1 MMNTRAIVALLSA
14 LALASALAGA
24 KASASQTGLAGVGCT
39 DPVVHDSYDGFHVG
53 VPKGWSLTSIDGLVV
68 VFKDYSA
75 TTEGIVQTAYVR
87 KGEPPRTFLTSIMS
101 SLAKSVKSGGN
112 TLNFHLT
119 SSTIAAVTGQV
130 GSTAISGQASV
141 SFAPVASAHGSE
153 VGIVSGYWA
162 PTSQLGGE
170 RRELASI
177 GACYGPERGTLSRFV
192 KDQVFGYTL
201 PLGWK
206 VGNEGSDEL
215 FLDDGP
221 NASANFLLAGP
232 FLQSS
237 TGITDTASFQQYC
250 LQKLGISVT
259 KVLSTYSAPTSATAA
274 GGTSGEVIT
283 EFLGTVGAKQ
293 VHGLVRTIA
302 TVGGGVSSGVLRI
315 ALTTPALWNS
325 WNGAVISVSYGIEH
339 DFSQDL
345 AAIRQQQQ
353 QLAGFSQQVAGF
365 DHALNGTDVVED
377 PVTGQQF
384 EAPYSTYEQNGPN
397 GPGYYSGESGNQV
410 KLKIITPS

>member
-1 MMNTRAIVALLSA
+1 MRPGVLMALLFVF
-14 LALASALAGA
+14 ALASVAAGSA
-24 KASASQTGLAGVGCT
+24 ASASQSVVAGTACI

-53 VPKGWSLTSIDGLVV
+53 VPKGWFVSSLDGLVV

-75 TTEGIVQTAYVR
+75 TTEGVVQTAYVN
-87 KGEPPRTFLTSIMS
+87 KGESSKVFLSRIMS
-101 SLAKSVKSGGN
+101 SIAKNAHSAGN
-112 TLNFHLT
+112 TLNFRLAGP
-119 SSTIAAVTGQV
+119 STAAVTGQV

-192 KDQVFGYTL
+192 KDSAFGYTL
-201 PLGWK
+201 PLGWT

-237 TGITDTASFQQYC
+237 TGITNTATFQQYC
-250 LQKLGISVT
+250 LGKLGINVS
-259 KVLSTYSAPTSATAA
+259 KVLSNYSFPASSTAS
-274 GGTSGEVIT
+274 GGTEQEMIT
-283 EFLGTVGAKQ
+283 EFLGTIGSKPI
-293 VHGLVRTIA
+293 HGLVRTIA
-302 TVGGGVSSGVLRI
+302 SVGGGVSSGVLRI
-315 ALTTPALWNS
+315 ALTTPGLWNS
-325 WNGAVISVSYGIEH
+325 LNGAVIAVSYGIEH
-339 DFSQDL
+339 NFTQDL

-353 QLAGFSQQVAGF
+353 QLAGFAQQVAGF
-365 DHALNGTDVVED
+365 DQALNGTDIVEN
-377 PVTGQQF
+377 PATGEQF
-384 EAPYSTYEQNGPN
+384 EAPYSAYDQNGPN
-397 GPGYYSGESGNQV
+397 GPGYYSGTSGNLT